1 MLGLFLNLVGIFTE
15 NIKNTTN
22 NNDITESVIDEI
34 SFIPHVYN
42 DRIGIQNVM
51 VKPDKLFMRST
62 IDESAMVRWEIQNPQ
77 NNWSFTFEF
86 NELNLESRESAGIF
100 LFYTKEKPVIGSFK
114 GGPSKF
120 HGFAVGLEFVGKGV
134 ELVYAKNDGIDYTN
148 MDEYVSV
155 IDSLNPKRFSNLET
169 LKLKVICTDK
179 NFKVEIYDGDTVI
192 YDNFRFFTKDY
203 LEFAKGGSYLSLFA
217 DYKHVSSGKAFELR
231 NAQLYHRE
239 ETPDYSVTKVN
250 MQKITTQVK
259 PKSEIK
265 HPNVD
270 VQDLLFKINAVISYT
285 KAVIG
290 ELPETSIIK
299 AEKELIK
306 EVDSLSEKVGK
317 MKTGVS
323 GRTNRNDLD
332 GKINQL
338 DVQLKRLSKIVNDVD
353 YLTESTSEVASHK
366 YHLILEYFVIF
377 SGIFAVSVMF
387 IREMRNFIDNRKHKL
402 SINK

>member
-1 MLGLFLNLVGIFTE
+1 MHLVKISTKHANNIISDDGIVE
-15 NIKNTTN
+15 Y
-22 NNDITESVIDEI
+22 SIDEI

-42 DRIGIQNVM
+42 DHIGIQNVM

-62 IDESAMVRWEIQNPQ
+62 IDESAMVRWEIPNSK

-120 HGFAVGLEFVGKGV
+120 HGFAVGLELVGKGV
-134 ELVYAKNDGIDYTN
+134 ELVYAKNDGIDYIN

-155 IDSLNPKRFSNLET
+155 IDSLNPKRFLNLET

-179 NFKVEIYDGDTVI
+179 NFKVEIYNGDTII

-203 LEFAKGGSYLSLFA
+203 LNFAKGGNYLSLFA

-231 NAQLYHRE
+231 SAQLYHRE
-239 ETPDYSVTKVN
+239 ETPDYSVTKIN
-250 MQKITTQVK
+250 MQKVTTHVK
-259 PKSEIK
+259 PKSEIN

-270 VQDLLFKINAVISYT
+270 IQDLLFKINTIISYI

-290 ELPETSIIK
+290 ELPETSIVK

-306 EVDSLSEKVGK
+306 EVDALSEKVGK
-317 MKTGVS
+317 IKIGSS
-323 GRTNRNDLD
+323 GRSNRNNLD
-332 GKINQL
+332 KRINQL
-338 DVQLKRLSKIVNDVD
+338 DVQLKKLSKIMSDVD
-353 YLTESTSEVASHK
+353 YLSESSSDGTSHK

-377 SGIFAVSVMF
+377 SGMFAVSMMF
-387 IREMRNFIDNRKHKL
+387 IREMRNLIDSRNSKA
-402 SINK
+402 SVN